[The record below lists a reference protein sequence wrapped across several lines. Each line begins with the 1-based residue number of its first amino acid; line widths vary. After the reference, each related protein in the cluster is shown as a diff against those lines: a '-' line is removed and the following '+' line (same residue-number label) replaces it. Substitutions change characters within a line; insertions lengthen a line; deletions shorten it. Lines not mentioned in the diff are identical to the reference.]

1 VFWGGG
7 GRPAM
12 GCKAAPFRL
21 LLPAEQQSPATICL
35 FFLQLPLY
43 PPRLKLNRFT
53 ETILSP
59 YPLKGLPFD
68 ALAVFSTIK
77 R

>member
-1 VFWGGG
+1 
-7 GRPAM
+7 M
-12 GCKAAPFRL
+12 GCKAAPVRL